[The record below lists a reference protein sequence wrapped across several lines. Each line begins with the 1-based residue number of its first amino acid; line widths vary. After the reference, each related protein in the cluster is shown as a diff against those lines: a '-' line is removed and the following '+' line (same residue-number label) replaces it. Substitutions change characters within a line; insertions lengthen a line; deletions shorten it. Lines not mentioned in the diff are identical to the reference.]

1 MLEVKRCGYG
11 EKIEYP
17 CTLVLGAFDGLHTG
31 HRALLAAA
39 KGAGLPVVVTT
50 LLGGKGKSLFTREER
65 AFLFSRAGVGGV
77 YEIDFTEE
85 MKNTAAEAF
94 AAQLFGNVNAKWVY
108 CGEDFRFGKG
118 ASGTPALLENYAP
131 VTVIKSV
138 QSGGE
143 KVATSVC
150 KKLVEARDFDGLRTL
165 LGEEGYFIG
174 GVVEHGREVGRT
186 YGFPTLNLSLPP
198 EKLLPPDG
206 VYGGFAETP
215 EGRFQSILNIGARPT
230 FGVEEKK
237 LEAHLIG
244 FSGDLYGAAVRVIPT
259 VFLRPVS
266 RFASKEALEEQLRKD
281 ISAVQGG
288 RK

>member
-1 MLEVKRCGYG
+1 MLEAKRYGYG
-11 EKIEYP
+11 EKIESP
-17 CTLVLGAFDGLHTG
+17 CTLVLGAFDGVHIG

-39 KGAGLPVVVTT
+39 KEAGLPVVVTT

-65 AFLFSRAGVGGV
+65 AFLFSRAGVSGV
-77 YEIDFTEE
+77 YEIDFTEAV
-85 MKNTAAEAF
+85 KDTSAEAF
-94 AAQLFGNVNAKWVY
+94 ASELFGNVHAKRVY
-108 CGEDFRFGKG
+108 CGEDFRFGKN
-118 ASGTPALLENYAP
+118 ASGTPETLEKYAP
-131 VTVIKSV
+131 VTVVKAV
-138 QSGGE
+138 QIGGE

-150 KKLVEARDFDGLRTL
+150 KQLVEARDFDGLRTL
-165 LGEEGYFIG
+165 MDDEYFIG
-174 GVVEHGREVGRT
+174 GTVEHGREVGRT

-206 VYGGFAETP
+206 VYGGFVETP
-215 EGRFQSILNIGARPT
+215 KGRFQSILNIGARPT

-266 RFASKEALEEQLRKD
+266 RFASKEALKEQLRKD
-281 ISAVQGG
+281 ISTVQGG
-288 RK
+288 CK